1 MIFELT
7 MPLPPCMN
15 EIINQARSSW
25 QASAE
30 LKKYW
35 TNLIGEFV
43 RECEFYLD
51 STVWIE
57 FHWYLKNFARDSDN
71 VAAAAK
77 FIMDGLVTGR
87 AIRNDNLT
95 VIQSPVVHYYH
106 RSSGDDGVLLRLSQS
121 PDFLLDNFIVSNKFS
136 RKSLERHNQKITHLI
151 SNQL

>member
-7 MPLPPCMN
+7 MPLPPSMN

-25 QASAE
+25 QASAG

-43 RECEFYLD
+43 RECEFCLD
-51 STVWIE
+51 GAVWIE
-57 FHWYLKNFARDSDN
+57 FHWYLKNFGRDSDN

-77 FIMDGLVTGR
+77 FIMDGLVTGQ

-121 PDFLLDNFIVSNKFS
+121 PDFLLDNFIVSNQFS
-136 RKSLERHNQKITHLI
+136 QNSLEKHSQKITYLVSI
-151 SNQL
+151 NL

>member
-7 MPLPPCMN
+7 MPLPPSMN
-15 EIINQARSSW
+15 EIINQARSGW
-25 QASAE
+25 QASAG

-43 RECEFYLD
+43 QECEFCLD
-51 STVWIE
+51 GAVWIE
-57 FHWYLKNFARDSDN
+57 FHWYLKNFGRDSDN

-77 FIMDGLVTGR
+77 FIMDGLVTGQ

-121 PDFLLDNFIVSNKFS
+121 PDFLLDNFISSNQFS
-136 RKSLERHNQKITHLI
+136 RNSLEKHSQKITYLLLI
-151 SNQL
+151 

>member
-43 RECEFYLD
+43 REC
-51 STVWIE
+51 
-57 FHWYLKNFARDSDN
+57 
-71 VAAAAK
+71 
-77 FIMDGLVTGR
+77 
-87 AIRNDNLT
+87 
-95 VIQSPVVHYYH
+95 
-106 RSSGDDGVLLRLSQS
+106 
-121 PDFLLDNFIVSNKFS
+121 
-136 RKSLERHNQKITHLI
+136 QKPHG
-151 SNQL
+151 

>member
-7 MPLPPCMN
+7 MSLPPSMN
-15 EIINQARSSW
+15 EIINQARSGW
-25 QASAE
+25 QASAG

-43 RECEFYLD
+43 RECGFCLD
-51 STVWIE
+51 GAVWIE
-57 FHWYLKNFARDSDN
+57 FHWYLKNFGRDSDN

-77 FIMDGLVTGR
+77 FIMDGLVTGQ

-106 RSSGDDGVLLRLSQS
+106 RSSGDDGVLLRLSQL
-121 PDFLLDNFIVSNKFS
+121 PDFLLDNFIVSNQFS
-136 RKSLERHNQKITHLI
+136 RNSLEKHSQKITYLVSI
-151 SNQL
+151 

>member
-7 MPLPPCMN
+7 MPLPPSMN
-15 EIINQARSSW
+15 EIINHARSGW
-25 QASAE
+25 QASAG

-43 RECEFYLD
+43 RECGFYLD
-51 STVWIE
+51 GAVWIE
-57 FHWYLKNFARDSDN
+57 FHWYVKNFGRDSDN

-77 FIMDGLVTGR
+77 FIMDGLVTGQ

-121 PDFLLDNFIVSNKFS
+121 PDFLLDNFIVSNQFS
-136 RKSLERHNQKITHLI
+136 RNSLEKHSQKITYLVSI
-151 SNQL
+151 

>member
-7 MPLPPCMN
+7 MPLPPSMN
-15 EIINQARSSW
+15 EIINQARSGW
-25 QASAE
+25 QASAG

-43 RECEFYLD
+43 KECGFCLD
-51 STVWIE
+51 GAVWIE
-57 FHWYLKNFARDSDN
+57 FHWYLKNFGRDSDN

-77 FIMDGLVTGR
+77 FIMDGLVTGQ

-121 PDFLLDNFIVSNKFS
+121 PDFLLDNFIVSNQFS
-136 RKSLERHNQKITHLI
+136 RNTLEKHSQKITYLVSI
-151 SNQL
+151 

>member
-7 MPLPPCMN
+7 MPLPPSMN
-15 EIINQARSSW
+15 EIINQARSGW
-25 QASAE
+25 QASAG

-43 RECEFYLD
+43 RECGFCLD
-51 STVWIE
+51 GAVWIE
-57 FHWYLKNFARDSDN
+57 FHWYLKNFGRDSDN

-77 FIMDGLVTGR
+77 FIMDGLVTGQ

-121 PDFLLDNFIVSNKFS
+121 PDFLLDNFISSNQFS
-136 RKSLERHNQKITHLI
+136 RNSLEKHSQKITYLLLI
-151 SNQL
+151 

>member
-7 MPLPPCMN
+7 MPLPPSMN
-15 EIINQARSSW
+15 EIINQARSGW
-25 QASAE
+25 QASAG

-43 RECEFYLD
+43 KECGFCLD
-51 STVWIE
+51 GAVWIE
-57 FHWYLKNFARDSDN
+57 FHWYLKNFGRDSDN

-77 FIMDGLVTGR
+77 FIMDGLVTGQ

-95 VIQSPVVHYYH
+95 VIQSPVVHYYQ

-121 PDFLLDNFIVSNKFS
+121 PDFLLDNFIVSNQFS
-136 RKSLERHNQKITHLI
+136 RNSLEKHSQKITYLVSI
-151 SNQL
+151 

>member
-1 MIFELT
+1 
-7 MPLPPCMN
+7 MPLPATMN
-15 EIINQARSSW
+15 EIINQARSGW
-25 QASAE
+25 QASNQ

-43 RECEFYLD
+43 FECGFCLD

-57 FHWYLKNFARDSDN
+57 FHWYLKNFGRDSDN

-77 FIMDGLVTGR
+77 FIMDGLVAGR

-106 RSSGDDGVLLRLSQS
+106 RSHGDDGVLLRLSQS
-121 PDFLLDNFIVSNKFS
+121 PDFLLDNLILSNQFS
-136 RKSLERHNQKITHLI
+136 QKSLKKCCQTITHLL
-151 SNQL
+151 ST

>member
-7 MPLPPCMN
+7 MPLPPSMN
-15 EIINQARSSW
+15 EIINQARSGW
-25 QASAE
+25 QASAG

-43 RECEFYLD
+43 RECEFCLD
-51 STVWIE
+51 GAVWIE
-57 FHWYLKNFARDSDN
+57 FHWYLKNFGRDSDN

-77 FIMDGLVTGR
+77 FIMDGLVTGQ

-106 RSSGDDGVLLRLSQS
+106 RSSGDNGVLLRLSQS
-121 PDFLLDNFIVSNKFS
+121 PDFLLNNFIVSNQFS
-136 RKSLERHNQKITHLI
+136 RNSLEKYSQKVTYLVSI
-151 SNQL
+151 

>member
-7 MPLPPCMN
+7 MPLPPSMN
-15 EIINQARSSW
+15 EIINQARSGW
-25 QASAE
+25 QASAG

-43 RECEFYLD
+43 RECGFCLD
-51 STVWIE
+51 GAVWIE
-57 FHWYLKNFARDSDN
+57 FHWYVKNFGRDSDN

-77 FIMDGLVTGR
+77 FIMDGLVTGQ
-87 AIRNDNLT
+87 AIRNDNLI

-121 PDFLLDNFIVSNKFS
+121 PDFLLDNFIVSNQFS
-136 RKSLERHNQKITHLI
+136 RNSLEKHSQKITYL
-151 SNQL
+151 LLT

>member
-1 MIFELT
+1 MIFELS
-7 MPLPPCMN
+7 MPLPPSMN
-15 EIINQARSSW
+15 EIINQARSGW

-35 TNLIGEFV
+35 TNLIAEFV
-43 RECEFYLD
+43 RECGFCLD
-51 STVWIE
+51 GAVWIE
-57 FHWYLKNFARDSDN
+57 FHWYVKNFGRDSDN

-95 VIQSPVVHYYH
+95 VIQSPIVHYYH

-121 PDFLLDNFIVSNKFS
+121 PDFLLDNFI
-136 RKSLERHNQKITHLI
+136 I
-151 SNQL
+151 SNQFSRNSLKKYISKITYLMSV